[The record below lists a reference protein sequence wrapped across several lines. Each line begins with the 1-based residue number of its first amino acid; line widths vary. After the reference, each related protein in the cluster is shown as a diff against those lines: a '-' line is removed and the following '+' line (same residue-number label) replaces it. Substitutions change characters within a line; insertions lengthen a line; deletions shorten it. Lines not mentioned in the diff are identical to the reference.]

1 GQDSTSHQGFPVLE
15 AGSRRIVGVVTR
27 RNLLDPKLP
36 GEMRVAELIH
46 RPPSV
51 VYDDLTLRDAADHM
65 VNHDIGRLP
74 VVSRARPGQVIGMI
88 TRSDLLRAHRRRLAD
103 EESRVRLLSWQ
114 RSNGSPTPA
123 RQEAGA

>member
-36 GEMRVAELIH
+36 GEMRVAELIK
-46 RPPSV
+46 RPPIV
-51 VYDDLTLRDAADHM
+51 IYDDCTLRDAADHM

-74 VVSRARPGQVIGMI
+74 VVSRLNRGRVIGMM
-88 TRSDLLRAHRRRLAD
+88 TRSDLLKAHRHRL
-103 EESRVRLLSWQ
+103 ESLHRAEQSIRL
-114 RSNGSPTPA
+114 RPTWRAPA
-123 RQEAGA
+123 PVT